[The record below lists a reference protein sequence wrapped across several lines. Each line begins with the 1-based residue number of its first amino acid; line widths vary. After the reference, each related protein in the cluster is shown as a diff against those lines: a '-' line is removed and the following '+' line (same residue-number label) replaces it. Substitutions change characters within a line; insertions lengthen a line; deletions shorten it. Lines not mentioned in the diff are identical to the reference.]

1 MSNLTEKKS
10 VVEGDTF
17 KSEILLVFQV
27 SFDLSFFAHQHELGW
42 THSRNTEKLW
52 QQVRDSL
59 IPGIWK
65 SVPPSY

>member
-27 SFDLSFFAHQHELGW
+27 SFDLSFFAHQHELG
-42 THSRNTEKLW
+42 
-52 QQVRDSL
+52 
-59 IPGIWK
+59 
-65 SVPPSY
+65 